1 MSSGAIAR
9 SRDSPNKKSAPVD
22 ETGSGVESYA
32 GISVFLLYHSNH
44 HTTSKKG
51 DFFFGV

>member
-1 MSSGAIAR
+1 MSSGAIAG

-32 GISVFLLYHSNH
+32 GISVFLLYHS
-44 HTTSKKG
+44 TAKSRCIIESIIE
-51 DFFFGV
+51 